1 MNRFQA
7 TTILGVCI
15 LCSAVIPFLLPRTV
29 TAGSALPDPPM
40 LSAMIALAGII
51 VLLIAVVF
59 KFKPVP
65 AN

>member
-1 MNRFQA
+1 
-7 TTILGVCI
+7 
-15 LCSAVIPFLLPRTV
+15 LLPRTV
-29 TAGSALPDPPM
+29 TAGSPLPDPPM

>member
-1 MNRFQA
+1 
-7 TTILGVCI
+7 
-15 LCSAVIPFLLPRTV
+15 
-29 TAGSALPDPPM
+29 M